1 MRTAA
6 LALLMLVG
14 GAVFSANCPGPYG
27 TSHTPTRRGGDQLGD
42 ARGQSRSNASGRR
55 IRAGAKRDQIVYWS
69 RLTRVGLTDGHER
82 VRTWL
87 GDGPAAAGARIEARL
102 FTPERHDATTD
113 ADARRRE

>member
-14 GAVFSANCPGPYG
+14 GAVFAQTAPD
-27 TSHTPTRRGGDQLGD
+27 PTEQAIHRRAVEAINWGMPAVNLDLMLQAG
-42 ARGQSRSNASGRR
+42 
-55 IRAGAKRDQIVYWS
+55 IRAGAKPNQIVYWS